1 MTMETK
7 KNNVETE
14 ATESVSNVESK
25 GRARGREDKGRKKR
39 VPFGSPAP
47 RLPRGDDD
55 RFVWRVFND
64 NWRRE
69 PGRIQRAKDAG
80 YEVVGGC
87 DEVAVGVN
95 EDGSAIKGVLMRI
108 PKELYD
114 EDQKLKQKEIDKV
127 NEQINRG
134 SFQEKPEDLRYVPKD
149 GIRIESK
156 VTP

>member
-1 MTMETK
+1 MENVK
-7 KNNVETE
+7 KDVEETE
-14 ATESVSNVESK
+14 VSK
-25 GRARGREDKGRKKR
+25 PRARGREDKGRKKR

-47 RLPRGDDD
+47 RLPKGEDDK
-55 RFVWRVFND
+55 FVYRVFND

-69 PGRIQRAKDAG
+69 PRRIQRAQAAG
-80 YEVVGGC
+80 YEVVDGA
-87 DEVAVGVN
+87 DDLAVGVN

-114 EDQKLKQKEIDKV
+114 EDQKLKQVEVDKV
-127 NEQINRG
+127 DEQINRG
-134 SFQEKPEDLRYVPKD
+134 SFQEKLEDLRYVPKD